1 MFRVVFIAF
10 VLYLLWLLL
19 FFGYE
24 RRKRTARRKAK
35 MESPTEEVSEAEI
48 IGKSRFQVCHSKPQV
63 RSYPE
68 VDSAKKKSSTFATE
82 NGNEHS
88 GDTEEL
94 PEIDDVPLRYDT
106 DGDMTE
112 EEEDVEVAVPHTGKE
127 TYNGGGID
135 FERVQEALSVI
146 HRNVSSIAERQR
158 AGETLTELE
167 GTRLMET
174 LRSDTVRSST
184 IDDIVRSRFEEL
196 YVPSDGR
203 DKQ

>member
-1 MFRVVFIAF
+1 MFRVVFISF

-24 RRKRTARRKAK
+24 RRKRMARRKAQR
-35 MESPTEEVSEAEI
+35 EDLTEEVSEAEI

-68 VDSAKKKSSTFATE
+68 VDSTEKKCSTFATE

-88 GDTEEL
+88 GDTEGL
-94 PEIDDVPLRYDT
+94 PEIDDVPLQYET
-106 DGDMTE
+106 DGATAGE
-112 EEEDVEVAVPHTGKE
+112 EEEVEVAVPHAEKE
-127 TYNGGGID
+127 TYDGGID

-146 HRNVSSIAERQR
+146 HRNASSIGERQR

-174 LRSDTVRSST
+174 LRSDKVRSST
-184 IDDIVRSRFEEL
+184 IDDIVRSRFEKL

>member
-1 MFRVVFIAF
+1 M
-10 VLYLLWLLL
+10 
-19 FFGYE
+19 
-24 RRKRTARRKAK
+24 ARRKAK
-35 MESPTEEVSEAEI
+35 KENPTEEVSEAEI

-82 NGNEHS
+82 NGNEYS
-88 GDTEEL
+88 GDTEKL
-94 PEIDDVPLRYDT
+94 PEIDDVLLQYEM
-106 DGDMTE
+106 DGATAGE
-112 EEEDVEVAVPHTGKE
+112 EEEVEMSVPNAEKE
-127 TYNGGGID
+127 TYDGGID

-146 HRNVSSIAERQR
+146 HRNASSIAERQR

-174 LRSDTVRSST
+174 LRSDKVRSST
-184 IDDIVRSRFEEL
+184 IDDIVRNRFEEL

-203 DKQ
+203 GK